1 MSGYAPNPSS
11 AENAA
16 ASLTSGLLARKGQ
29 ATPAVDAMIHEG
41 VDVDL
46 NTNFASRP
54 KPINGGAASHD
65 AGNDASTQNAYPS
78 PAYAQ
83 SYNEPEKWEPPAP
96 SQAAVALDAPS
107 QAPVTLDA
115 PPESWTSVSERA
127 KQRLRLRKRSSGDHS
142 AAAHSALRATVKF
155 RMPAVDFM
163 RLRAASRTMK
173 ESCQIIILDAIAAYL
188 DANEVEPV
196 DEETARREAA
206 RLSRRNSGD

>member
-11 AENAA
+11 AETAA

-29 ATPAVDAMIHEG
+29 ATPAVDAMMHEG

-54 KPINGGAASHD
+54 KPINGGGAAQPAS
-65 AGNDASTQNAYPS
+65 AAANAQNDYPS
-78 PAYAQ
+78 PSYAPAYD
-83 SYNEPEKWEPPAP
+83 EPEQWEPPA
-96 SQAAVALDAPS
+96 QA
-107 QAPVTLDA
+107 QAPAQVTYDA

-127 KQRLRLRKRSSGDHS
+127 KHRLRLRQRSAGEHG

-206 RLSRRNSGD
+206 RLSRRNSRN